1 MGSHSFVLRR
11 LLLLRKAL
19 SLLSSPFLICLVFA
33 LVSACS
39 SSVRDSAESPPQLV
53 PSEWKPSLEQLQTSI
68 QDELE
73 TKAQKSQQYFNR
85 TSQNLSDLAD
95 AQLFITYILLMQSLN
110 GKEQKTLFDEQ
121 KNWLAKR
128 DELARSEV
136 VSKGGSL
143 APLEYASA
151 FRQVTEKRLTE
162 LEQRLAEITTKKK

>member
-1 MGSHSFVLRR
+1 M
-11 LLLLRKAL
+11 LRKAL

-53 PSEWKPSLEQLQTSI
+53 PSEWTPSLEQVQTSI

-73 TKAQKSQQYFNR
+73 TKAQKSQQYLNR

-136 VSKGGSL
+136 VSKRGSL

-151 FRQVTEKRLTE
+151 FRQVTEKRLAE
-162 LEQRLAEITTKKK
+162 LEQRLAQMTNKRK

>member
-1 MGSHSFVLRR
+1 M
-11 LLLLRKAL
+11 LRKAL

-53 PSEWKPSLEQLQTSI
+53 PNEWKPSLEQVQTSI

-73 TKAQKSQQYFNR
+73 TKAQKSQQYLNR

-121 KNWLAKR
+121 QNWLAKR

-143 APLEYASA
+143 APLEHASA

-162 LEQRLAEITTKKK
+162 LEQRLAQITSKRK

>member
-1 MGSHSFVLRR
+1 M
-11 LLLLRKAL
+11 LRKAL

-39 SSVRDSAESPPQLV
+39 SSVRDSSESPPQLV
-53 PSEWKPSLEQLQTSI
+53 PSEWKPSLEQVQTSI

-73 TKAQKSQQYFNR
+73 TKAQKSQQYLNR

-151 FRQVTEKRLTE
+151 FRQVTEKRLAE
-162 LEQRLAEITTKKK
+162 LEQRLAQITNKRK

>member
-1 MGSHSFVLRR
+1 MV
-11 LLLLRKAL
+11 RKTL
-19 SLLSSPFLICLVFA
+19 SLLPSPLLICFVFA
-33 LVSACS
+33 LVSACDS
-39 SSVRDSAESPPQLV
+39 PRRDSAESPPQLV
-53 PSEWKPSLEQLQTSI
+53 PSDWKPSLEQVQTSI

-73 TKAQKSQQYFNR
+73 TKAQKSQQYLNR
-85 TSQNLSDLAD
+85 TSQNLSDLTD
-95 AQLFITYILLMQSLN
+95 ARLFITYILLMQNLD

-151 FRQVTEKRLTE
+151 FRQVTEKRRAE
-162 LEQRLAEITTKKK
+162 LEQRLAQMTKNK